1 MKHRVGAAVVAVAV
15 AGCVAAQFLH
25 GLIAQDLAREGAA
38 TAVTVV
44 GLLAAFRQRG
54 PARTAWLLVTGGIAL
69 WVVGDILWDGY
80 DIFAGGQPAV
90 SAADA
95 CYLVGYPLIAA
106 GLFVMMR
113 HRVAGANRDG
123 LLDGLV
129 LAAASTIVAWD
140 FLIAPNASGDLSLL
154 QRITQA
160 SYPLG
165 DVLLLAGLAWIAFAP
180 GRRGRATYFL
190 FAALGLTLVLD
201 VLFDTVTSGGLN
213 TIVGNSYPLAYALLA
228 LAVLQ
233 PDAANLVEPAGPEPR
248 RMHPARLVFLGIAVL
263 ASPTVALV
271 EANRGRSAPG
281 VLIGISMVVSVLVV
295 VRFALVVHAREAA
308 EGTLAYQATHDQLTG
323 LANRPMLI
331 ERLEHALSLRA
342 WRDGIALL
350 YIDLDRFKP
359 VNDSWGHR
367 TGDGVLSV
375 VAERLVATIRPS
387 DTVARLGGDE
397 FVVLCEGVEGAEHI
411 VAIAERIVQSIE
423 EPMAVDDHIVVV
435 SASVGIARPTAGT
448 TSESL
453 LREADAAMYRAK
465 ELGRNRW
472 ELFDA
477 NLRSLVEQRR
487 SAEAALQQA
496 LGGNELRVHY
506 QPLIHVA
513 TGEIEGFEALLRW
526 ERPGF
531 GLVVPDDFIPLAE
544 ETGLIIPIGAWV
556 LDEACRQ
563 AAAWR
568 DAFPDLPAPSIA
580 VNLSARQLDQ
590 PALAATVAHALA
602 RSGLDPGSLVLELT
616 ESMIIRDDAQVLAT
630 LEEFKRL
637 GARIAID
644 DYGTGFSGLA
654 YLRKFPF
661 DILKIDQSFVRDL
674 APPESDTTIVDSIV
688 ALTHSLGR
696 VVVAEGVEVPE
707 QLAALRAMG
716 CDIAQGYLIARPL
729 TAEAATAMLEM
740 ARNPVNALG

>member
-1 MKHRVGAAVVAVAV
+1 MIAIAA
-15 AGCVAAQFLH
+15 AGCVASQFLH
-25 GLIAQDLAREGAA
+25 GLIVPDIAREGGAA
-38 TAVTVV
+38 AITAIAV
-44 GLLAAFRQRG
+44 LAAFRLQG
-54 PARTAWLLVTGGIAL
+54 VARTAWLLVTFGTAL
-69 WVVGDILWDGY
+69 WVVGDIVWDCY

-95 CYLVGYPLIAA
+95 CYLAGYPLIAA
-106 GLFVMMR
+106 GLLVML
-113 HRVAGANRDG
+113 HRRTPGANRDG

-140 FLIAPNASGDLSLL
+140 FLIAPSTTRDLSLV
-154 QRITQA
+154 QRVTLA

-190 FAALGLTLVLD
+190 FGALGCTLVLD
-201 VLFDTVTSGGLN
+201 VLFDTVQSGWLN
-213 TIVGNSYPLAYALLA
+213 TVVGNSYPLAYALLA

-233 PDAANLVEPAGPEPR
+233 PDAADIVEPANSAPR
-248 RMHPARLVFLGIAVL
+248 TMHPARLVFLGIAVL

-281 VLIGISMVVSVLVV
+281 VLIGISMVISVLVV

-323 LANRPMLI
+323 LANRPILI
-331 ERLEHALSLRA
+331 ERIDHALSLRA
-342 WRDGIALL
+342 WRDGVALL

-359 VNDSWGHR
+359 VNDAWGHR
-367 TGDGVLSV
+367 TGDGVLST
-375 VAERLVATIRPS
+375 VARRLVTAIRPS
-387 DTVARLGGDE
+387 DTVARIGGDE
-397 FVVLCEGVEGAEHI
+397 FVVLCEALEDAEDVVE
-411 VAIAERIVQSIE
+411 IAERIVRAIE
-423 EPMAVDDHIVVV
+423 QPMEVDNRIVVV
-435 SASVGIARPTAGT
+435 SASVGIARPTVDT

-472 ELFDA
+472 ELFDG
-477 NLRSLVEQRR
+477 NLRSLVERRR

-496 LGGNELRVHY
+496 LGGNELRVLY
-506 QPLIHVA
+506 QPLIHVVS
-513 TGEIEGFEALLRW
+513 GDIEGFEALLRW

-531 GLVVPDDFIPLAE
+531 GLMAPDDFIPLAE

-556 LDEACRQ
+556 LDEACHQ
-563 AAAWR
+563 AARWR
-568 DAFPDLPAPSIA
+568 DAFPDRPAPSIA

-590 PALAATVAHALA
+590 PTLTTTVADALA
-602 RSGLDPGSLVLELT
+602 RSGLSPRSLVLELT

-637 GARIAID
+637 GARISID
-644 DYGTGFSGLA
+644 DFGTGFSGLA

-674 APPESDTTIVDSIV
+674 APPESDTTIVSSIV

-707 QLAALRAMG
+707 QLASLRSMG

-729 TAEAATAMLEM
+729 TAEAATAMLET
-740 ARNPVNALG
+740 AQDPVHALG

>member
-1 MKHRVGAAVVAVAV
+1 MIAIAA
-15 AGCVAAQFLH
+15 AGCVASQFLH
-25 GLIAQDLAREGAA
+25 GLIVPDIAREGGAA
-38 TAVTVV
+38 AITAIAV
-44 GLLAAFRQRG
+44 LAAFRMQG
-54 PARTAWLLVTGGIAL
+54 AARTAWLLVTFGTAL
-69 WVVGDILWDGY
+69 WVVGDIVWDCY

-95 CYLVGYPLIAA
+95 CYLAGYPLIAA
-106 GLFVMMR
+106 GLLVML
-113 HRVAGANRDG
+113 HRRTPGANRDG

-140 FLIAPNASGDLSLL
+140 FLIAPSTTRDLSLV
-154 QRITQA
+154 QRVTLA

-190 FAALGLTLVLD
+190 FGALGCTLVLD
-201 VLFDTVTSGGLN
+201 VLFDTVQSGWLN
-213 TIVGNSYPLAYALLA
+213 TVVGNSYPLAYALLA

-233 PDAANLVEPAGPEPR
+233 PDAADIVEPANSAPR
-248 RMHPARLVFLGIAVL
+248 TMHPARLVFLGIAVL

-281 VLIGISMVVSVLVV
+281 VLIGISMVISVLVV

-323 LANRPMLI
+323 LANRPILI
-331 ERLEHALSLRA
+331 ERIDHALSLRA
-342 WRDGIALL
+342 WRDGVALL

-359 VNDSWGHR
+359 VNDAWGHR
-367 TGDGVLSV
+367 TGDGVLST
-375 VAERLVATIRPS
+375 VARRLVTAIRPS
-387 DTVARLGGDE
+387 DTVARIGGDE
-397 FVVLCEGVEGAEHI
+397 FVVLCEALEDAEDVVE
-411 VAIAERIVQSIE
+411 IAERIVRAIE
-423 EPMAVDDHIVVV
+423 QPMEVDNRIVVV
-435 SASVGIARPTAGT
+435 SASVGIARPTVDT

-472 ELFDA
+472 ELFDG
-477 NLRSLVEQRR
+477 NLRSLVERRR

-496 LGGNELRVHY
+496 LGGNELRVLY
-506 QPLIHVA
+506 QPLIHVVS
-513 TGEIEGFEALLRW
+513 GDIEGFEALLRW

-531 GLVVPDDFIPLAE
+531 GLMAPDDFIPLAE

-556 LDEACRQ
+556 LDEACHQ
-563 AAAWR
+563 AARWR
-568 DAFPDLPAPSIA
+568 DAFPDRPAPSIA

-590 PALAATVAHALA
+590 PTLTTTVADALA
-602 RSGLDPGSLVLELT
+602 RSGLSPRSLVLELT

-637 GARIAID
+637 GARISID
-644 DYGTGFSGLA
+644 DFGTGFSGLA

-674 APPESDTTIVDSIV
+674 APPESDTTIVSSIV

-707 QLAALRAMG
+707 QLASLRSMG

-729 TAEAATAMLEM
+729 TAEAATAMLET
-740 ARNPVNALG
+740 AQDPVHALG